1 MGATEMFL
9 KIKPYPAELNN
20 LNVAFTFALLSQP
33 GCEAT
38 SHLRIMF

>member
-1 MGATEMFL
+1 MGAAEMFL
-9 KIKPYPAELNN
+9 KIKPYPAELN
-20 LNVAFTFALLSQP
+20 NVAFTFALLSQP